1 MNDGE
6 FGMARAYVGTS
17 GWSYDGWVGPFYP
30 DKLPRNQ
37 WLAHYAQHLGAV
49 ELNASFYRLPMQNM
63 LKGWAKRTPE
73 DFSFSVKAWQQ
84 LTHRKRLRDCGEPLQ
99 VFFERMQPLA
109 DRTAAVLF
117 QMPPKMPR
125 DVDRLEAFLRQLPA
139 GTRAA
144 FEFRDPR
151 WHVPDVTDV
160 LARHNAAFVPFEL
173 AEQRA
178 PAVATADFV
187 YVRLHGREA
196 KYRGR
201 YGRAQLQPWADWLR
215 GQIADGRDAFVFFDN
230 TDHADDA
237 VRDALEMRELLHTAL

>member
-1 MNDGE
+1 
-6 FGMARAYVGTS
+6 MARAYVGTS

-37 WLAHYAQHLGAV
+37 WLGHYAQHLDAV

-63 LKGWAKRTPE
+63 LNGWAKRTP
-73 DFSFSVKAWQQ
+73 DSFSFSVKAWQQ
-84 LTHRKRLRDCGEPLQ
+84 LTHRKRLQDCGEQLQ

-117 QMPPKMPR
+117 QMPPKMPL
-125 DVDRLEAFLRQLPA
+125 DVERLEAFLQQLPA

-151 WHVPDVTDV
+151 WHVQDVYDV

-173 AEQRA
+173 ADARA

-187 YVRLHGREA
+187 YLRLHGRDA

-201 YGRAQLQPWADWLR
+201 YGRAQLQPWADWLN
-215 GQIADGRDAFVFFDN
+215 GHMQDGRDAFVFFDN

-237 VRDALEMRELLHTAL
+237 VRDALEMRELLLTGR